1 MASYNAIALPNVFGL
16 ILMVSL
22 TWFAC
27 SSWRVAQPAWRDE
40 LIQMMEHDQL
50 ARQRLIE
57 KGYDDIDSLDVAW
70 VDSIDVANTKRLQQ
84 FIEEKGWPRKTQVGT
99 KGVKAAFLIV
109 QHADHVFQKEMLPLV
124 QTAYEQGELSG
135 QELALLTDRELV
147 REGKPQRYG
156 TQAIVS
162 NGAVEFSPIE
172 AERAVDERRAALGLM
187 PLAQYKKRLER
198 MYRIKTSNTD
208 ER

>member
-135 QELALLTDRELV
+135 QELALLTDRVLV